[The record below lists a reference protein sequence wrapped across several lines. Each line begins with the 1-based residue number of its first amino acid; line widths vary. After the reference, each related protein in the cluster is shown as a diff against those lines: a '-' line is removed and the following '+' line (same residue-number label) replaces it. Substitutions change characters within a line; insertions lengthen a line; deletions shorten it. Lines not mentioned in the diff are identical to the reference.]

1 MRLLASALTLAL
13 LALPAMAQTAPSS
26 PTTPAPVAA
35 APTTAPKPTPKLVR
49 PPSNDRFDTANA
61 SHDGKLTLDQA
72 KKGKMRG
79 VVKYYSAID
88 TDKKGYITK
97 ADVDVFRKTDKG
109 KKAVL

>member
-1 MRLLASALTLAL
+1 MRLLASALAFAFAL
-13 LALPAMAQTAPSS
+13 LCVPAWAQ
-26 PTTPAPVAA
+26 TTPA
-35 APTTAPKPTPKLVR
+35 APATTASPATAPKPAPKVVR
-49 PPSNDRFDTANA
+49 PPFTDRFDTANA

-72 KKGKMRG
+72 RKGKMRG

-97 ADVDVFRKTDKG
+97 ADVDTFRKTDKG